1 MGNHHMRP
9 LTEDE
14 KKKLEE
20 GKPVLLPGGIRI
32 KKNEI
37 TDEYEGIPE
46 EWVKEY
52 DLPIKVDRSKTI
64 KTKKL
69 P

>member
-1 MGNHHMRP
+1 MRQ

-32 KKNEI
+32 KKN
-37 TDEYEGIPE
+37 
-46 EWVKEY
+46 
-52 DLPIKVDRSKTI
+52 
-64 KTKKL
+64 
-69 P
+69 